1 MAIVKFWFQRVM
13 FPMKIKHF
21 AAVLF
26 MAAAPL
32 LAWSADAPD
41 QLRKLIAD
49 VPAAAGQFS
58 QQRLDSQGQGKAQSG
73 ELSFRR
79 LGQIRWSVKKPY
91 VQLIVSN
98 GHTVYY
104 YDPVLD
110 QVTARHVDLYIGAL
124 SG

>member
-41 QLRKLIAD
+41 QLSKIIAD

-58 QQRLDSQGQGKAQSG
+58 QQRLDSQGQGKAKSG
-73 ELSFRR
+73 EFYFRR
-79 LGQIRWSVKKPY
+79 TGQFSWSVKKPY
-91 VQLIVSN
+91 EQLIVSN
-98 GHTVYY
+98 GKKV
-104 YDPVLD
+104 
-110 QVTARHVDLYIGAL
+110 
-124 SG
+124 